1 MKDVGLNLKNPCKL
15 CEKLDCCKCEEIIKY
30 EKHLERKRKYK
41 IGGHIKS
48 FDDCLN
54 EEFIYIGEKIYH
66 RGWFMS
72 FQVNLLNNL
81 IKRNLVNYAIKKEK

>member
-1 MKDVGLNLKNPCKL
+1 MKNPCKL
-15 CEKLDCCKCEEIIKY
+15 CEKSDCYKCEERLKY
-30 EKHLERKRKYK
+30 EKHLEQKRKYK
-41 IGGHIKS
+41 MGDNIKS

-54 EEFIYIGEKIYH
+54 QEFIYIWRKIYH